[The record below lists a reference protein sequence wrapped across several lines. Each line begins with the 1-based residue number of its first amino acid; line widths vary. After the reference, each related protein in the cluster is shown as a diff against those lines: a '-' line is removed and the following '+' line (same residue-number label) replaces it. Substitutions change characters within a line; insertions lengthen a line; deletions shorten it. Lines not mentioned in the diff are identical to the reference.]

1 VSRRKQLYTS
11 TTYGQSTYGGKIT
24 STSIAALVLGVS
36 MSELMAK
43 EHQKHEGVRGG
54 WGELWGGKKLQA
66 RSPGSFFAAIIN
78 FQCD

>member
-1 VSRRKQLYTS
+1 
-11 TTYGQSTYGGKIT
+11 
-24 STSIAALVLGVS
+24 

-43 EHQKHEGVRGG
+43 EQKHEEVRG
-54 WGELWGGKKLQA
+54 WLGGIMGRKKLQA